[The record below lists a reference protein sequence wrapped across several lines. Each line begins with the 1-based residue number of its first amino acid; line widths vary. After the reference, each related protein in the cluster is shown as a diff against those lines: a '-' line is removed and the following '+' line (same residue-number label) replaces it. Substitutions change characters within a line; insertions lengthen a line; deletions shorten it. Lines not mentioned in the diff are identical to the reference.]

1 MIGFPSFLVYCLTA
15 SIIAGFGV
23 QGVLLQRL
31 SLTETVLY
39 CAARI
44 VIVFASGLFAS
55 VLYRRFADQGMTWY
69 KRLAVVVM
77 LIGALYSMTETFFGR
92 AAVSLNSYQQQSAD
106 LSEAKVKQ
114 SAAEALTGSA
124 EASTSA
130 SKRFA
135 SSNKRGSLWG
145 QVETAKSAT
154 TNATAAVGLSEQAAK
169 LQREAG
175 VTEQQV
181 MAMVS
186 PWEPLPTQLAM
197 SAWFAVLVELV
208 MLLSA
213 GGAADYIASRS
224 KDTKNT
230 TPPRQRS
237 DDNVVPMPSP
247 TTRTARQRGRMQ
259 VADDA
264 GAAPQAV
271 PDTAPK
277 RTQAVPDKLYRTPS
291 ASTAR
296 VQHSDDA
303 STAPSTAAV
312 SPNGPLTDDEYRV
325 FVRALANGLE
335 PSTRKLRAVYP
346 VGQRKAQSVLTRM
359 QDDGLINPTT
369 GPSGRVLGYKRAA
382 A

>member
-1 MIGFPSFLVYCLTA
+1 MGFLSFLVYCLTA

-69 KRLAVVVM
+69 KRLAVLVM

-92 AAVSLNSYQQQSAD
+92 AAVSLNSHQHQSAD
-106 LSEAKVKQ
+106 LGEAKVKQ

-181 MAMVS
+181 IAMVS

-197 SAWFAVLVELV
+197 AAWFAVLVELV
-208 MLLSA
+208 MLLAS
-213 GGAADYIASRS
+213 GGAADYIASRAKGTS
-224 KDTKNT
+224 KPST
-230 TPPRQRS
+230 RS

-247 TTRTARQRGRMQ
+247 AARVARQHGRMLLEDFEPAKFAQ
-259 VADDA
+259 TTHQDQTKVEPKSVNPPMETGLKRVARRSKS
-264 GAAPQAV
+264 GV
-271 PDTAPK
+271 KPDQKKLTK
-277 RTQAVPDKLYRTPS
+277 TQAIAAINRGEQSPDLGKLK
-291 ASTAR
+291 
-296 VQHSDDA
+296 V
-303 STAPSTAAV
+303 AV
-312 SPNGPLTDDEYRV
+312 VG
-325 FVRALANGLE
+325 
-335 PSTRKLRAVYP
+335 
-346 VGQRKAQSVLTRM
+346 GQRVAKVIREELEA
-359 QDDGLINPTT
+359 DGTLVRIDKR
-369 GPSGRVLGYKRAA
+369 GKLGLAS
-382 A
+382 